1 MIAGFDHVAIPIRA
15 VDSMLVFYR
24 NLGFKISDNY
34 GPSVYSVHFNENK
47 INFHAPELW
56 QSEKFSLRGPT
67 AQPGCGDF
75 CFVWNDTEQ
84 ALSDMLKK
92 ANAEIVEGPVDRKGG
107 RDGGRAGGTSIYIR
121 DPDSNLLEFII
132 YS

>member
-1 MIAGFDHVAIPIRA
+1 MIAGFDHAAIPIRA
-15 VDSMLVFYR
+15 VDSMLEFYR
-24 NLGFKISDNY
+24 KLGFKISDNY
-34 GPSVYSVHFNENK
+34 GPLVYSVHFNENK
-47 INFHAPELW
+47 INFHTPELW

-75 CFVWNDTEQ
+75 CFVWNDTEP

-92 ANAEIVEGPVDRKGG
+92 ANAKIVAGPVDRKGG
-107 RDGGRAGGTSIYIR
+107 RNGGRAIGTSIYIR